1 MLIPYFDSN
10 DFCIYSGDSLT
21 LINQLDD
28 NSLDLVFA
36 DPPYF
41 LSSGRKMDIA
51 GRNVSFEKG
60 VWDRCRSVEEID
72 NFNLQWIRAVRSKMK
87 QNATIWISGTF
98 HNIFSVERI
107 LVDNGFKIINLVSWQ
122 KSNPHEIVDGQHL
135 TFSTEILVWARKSLH
150 GRHCYNHELMTQLNG
165 GKPLTDVWK
174 YQHQVVGKGNV
185 ANIQLKNPFVFFTK

>member
-98 HNIFSVERI
+98 HNIFSI
-107 LVDNGFKIINLVSWQ
+107 
-122 KSNPHEIVDGQHL
+122 
-135 TFSTEILVWARKSLH
+135 
-150 GRHCYNHELMTQLNG
+150 
-165 GKPLTDVWK
+165 
-174 YQHQVVGKGNV
+174 
-185 ANIQLKNPFVFFTK
+185 